1 MKKIALIDSGIHSEF
16 LSCVDCFYHIEENRI
31 ISNMNTGSVDS
42 THGGICA
49 YILRKYVSDCK
60 VYSLEILE
68 ENGKTNIKKLKI
80 ALEWC
85 LDNEVDLISLSLGST
100 DLFKS
105 NELYESVKKLY
116 LKNIFIIAAA
126 NNCNSITYPASFEEV
141 FGVKCDLSGLLSKGE
156 ILVDTSD
163 IRNIEISVGSLKECR
178 DMEKFNLSYHNSF
191 VVPYVTAKIANIL
204 EENPNL
210 NKVEVLEYLGTINN
224 DYITEKF
231 YIKSFPLLYK
241 PEPIIIKVDGEDYY
255 AGVLRDIIMQFR
267 KNGYWAIGISQMQ
280 TEDNILYSY
289 GKINIITQTEWLD
302 FIVKSVNPDI
312 VFVDRDIMDI
322 PMEVDAVV
330 YIDNEHEKFTIDNRD
345 LDKEIDDEIDEFG
358 TEYLGTF
365 GDYGVSITGGSLNEI
380 NPEDIYAVGPID
392 EDKKQ
397 EIINSLLENR
407 KKNNIMNSINDVEV
421 FLKNDDIKSGMIVS
435 VMEEY
440 FS

>member
-1 MKKIALIDSGIHSEF
+1 M
-16 LSCVDCFYHIEENRI
+16 
-31 ISNMNTGSVDS
+31 
-42 THGGICA
+42 
-49 YILRKYVSDCK
+49 
-60 VYSLEILE
+60 
-68 ENGKTNIKKLKI
+68 
-80 ALEWC
+80 
-85 LDNEVDLISLSLGST
+85 
-100 DLFKS
+100 
-105 NELYESVKKLY
+105 
-116 LKNIFIIAAA
+116 KNIFIIAAA